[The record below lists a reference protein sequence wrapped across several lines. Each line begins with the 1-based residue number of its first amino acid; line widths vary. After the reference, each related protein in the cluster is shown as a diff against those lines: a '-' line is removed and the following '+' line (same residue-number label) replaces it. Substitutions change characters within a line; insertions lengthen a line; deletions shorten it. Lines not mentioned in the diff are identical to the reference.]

1 MVNKYCNGSLFN
13 ISLIGYSKNL
23 CSGTL
28 KVYYEVVMKKQEY
41 SVCPQEYS
49 VILDDLLDP

>member
-1 MVNKYCNGSLFN
+1 MFN

-28 KVYYEVVMKKQEY
+28 KVHYEVVMKKQEY